1 MKLAAFVLALLLS
14 GCTTVGKEI
23 APNQI
28 ADFKEGATTQD
39 EVIAKLGEPT
49 TTTISSDRVIMVY
62 SFLHSQARPASFIPI
77 VGLFAGGADVRSSM
91 VSFVFGKDGKLER
104 YSHTGTKT
112 GAGTGFSSGKYQAPD
127 YSLPQEAAAK

>member
-1 MKLAAFVLALLLS
+1 MKIAVLVLALAIS

-23 APNQI
+23 APNQL
-28 ADFKEGATTQD
+28 ADFKEGVTTQD

-49 TTTISSDRVIMVY
+49 TTTISSDRVVMVY
-62 SFLHSQARPASFIPI
+62 SFLHTQARPASFIPI

-91 VSFVFGKDGKLER
+91 VSFVFDKYGKLER

-112 GAGTGFSSGKYQAPD
+112 GAGTGFASGRYQAPD
-127 YSLPQEAAAK
+127 YSLPQEAIAK